1 MTEPPARSPDSGPAL
16 PLLAVIDMQ
25 RIFAEPGGEWLAPR
39 FAEIIGPIRRLVD
52 AFWPRVI
59 FTRFVA
65 PAVPAGA
72 WRKYYDQWPFA
83 LQPPDAWIYQLVD
96 EFAGQSGQTLDAT
109 TFSKWGPELARLT
122 SGPGGDPGQL
132 VLAGGTTD
140 CCVLSTALAAADA
153 GVAVRVVADACAGVT
168 DESHRQAL
176 DILRLY
182 GPLVEVVSVA
192 DIAGDMLGNAV
203 PPAAASGERAS
214 GQRASGEEASGEEAS
229 GARQGRPLAADRAA
243 GPPAAAR

>member
-1 MTEPPARSPDSGPAL
+1 MTPGNLDGAGPGMAGPAVPSPGGDGGL
-16 PLLAVIDMQ
+16 PPLLAVIDMQ

-83 LQPPDAWIYQLVD
+83 LQPADAWIYQLVD

-192 DIAGDMLGNAV
+192 DIAGDTVGN
-203 PPAAASGERAS
+203 
-214 GQRASGEEASGEEAS
+214 
-229 GARQGRPLAADRAA
+229 A